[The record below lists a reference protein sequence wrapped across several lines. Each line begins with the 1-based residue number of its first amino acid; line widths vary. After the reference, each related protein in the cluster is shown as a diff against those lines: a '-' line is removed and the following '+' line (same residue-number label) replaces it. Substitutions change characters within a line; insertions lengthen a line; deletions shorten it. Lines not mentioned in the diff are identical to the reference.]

1 MYIFVDAVW
10 YGFVSFEVVIYRF
23 VEVSIHLAVFV
34 LSSSHP
40 HTATCSTISIVSTT
54 FWQWFMFDMFYG
66 MFTKSYDDSYK
77 CSQSARYVDVAL
89 HPILC
94 DPHASCS
101 DD

>member
-40 HTATCSTISIVSTT
+40 HTATCSTISIVPTT
-54 FWQWFMFDMFYG
+54 F
-66 MFTKSYDDSYK
+66 
-77 CSQSARYVDVAL
+77 
-89 HPILC
+89 
-94 DPHASCS
+94 
-101 DD
+101 